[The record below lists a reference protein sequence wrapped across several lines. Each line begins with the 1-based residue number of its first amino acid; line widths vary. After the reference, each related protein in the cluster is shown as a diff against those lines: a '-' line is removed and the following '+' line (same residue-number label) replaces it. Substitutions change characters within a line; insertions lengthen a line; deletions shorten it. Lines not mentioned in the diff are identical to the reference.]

1 MSTGARSTRLTSP
14 MPKGE
19 SATMDHTVSR
29 RMWKLLEPVHAV
41 VYFAPEAKAAYAEA
55 GLKGGWMGYFA
66 SRAAAMGPV
75 PAEMVIATFYNFHP
89 RMVRRAIPDAWT
101 FSTPEKV
108 LSARLD
114 VADRAL
120 HRLLE
125 REIESDH
132 ISAAAEIARRAAEA
146 AEPQGRPLF
155 AAHTALPWPD
165 TPHMV
170 LWHAATLLREHR
182 GDGHVAMLLANEIDG
197 LEAHVIK
204 AAEEGTPAEILR
216 ANRGW
221 SEEEW
226 AAAEDRLLERGLIDA
241 SSLTDAGRKLR
252 AQIEDATDRLAL
264 PPFAAIGPG
273 DCETLETHLV
283 EINRLLTA
291 GVAVPFPN
299 PMGLTPAAGV

>member
-1 MSTGARSTRLTSP
+1 
-14 MPKGE
+14 MPKDE
-19 SATMDHTVSR
+19 SAAMDHTLAR

-41 VYFAPEAKAAYAEA
+41 VYFAPEAKPAYAEA

-75 PAEMVIATFYNFHP
+75 AAEMVIATFYNFHP

-108 LSARLD
+108 LRARLT
-114 VADRAL
+114 VADAAL
-120 HRLLE
+120 HRLLGADINSE
-125 REIESDH
+125 H
-132 ISAAAEIARRAAEA
+132 IAAAAEIARRAAGA

-155 AAHTALPWPD
+155 AAHAALPWPD
-165 TPHMV
+165 APHMV

-182 GDGHVAMLLANEIDG
+182 GDGHVALLLANEIDG
-197 LEAHVIK
+197 LQAHVIK
-204 AAEEGTPAEILR
+204 AAEEGTPAEMLR

-226 AAAEDRLLERGLIDA
+226 DAAEDRLLERGLIDA

-264 PPFAAIGPG
+264 PPFEAIGRS
-273 DCETLETHLV
+273 DCETLELHLI
-283 EINRLLTA
+283 EINRLLTDGA
-291 GVAVPFPN
+291 AVPFPN
-299 PMGLTPAAGV
+299 PMGLSPAAGV

>member
-1 MSTGARSTRLTSP
+1 
-14 MPKGE
+14 MPKDE
-19 SATMDHTVSR
+19 SAIMDHTVSR

-55 GLKGGWMGYFA
+55 GLRGGWMGYFA
-66 SRAAAMGPV
+66 SRSAAMGPV
-75 PAEMVIATFYNFHP
+75 PPEMVIATFYNFHP

-108 LSARLD
+108 LAARAR
-114 VADRAL
+114 VADGAL
-120 HRLLE
+120 QRLLGE
-125 REIESDH
+125 EIESDH
-132 ISAAAEIARRAAEA
+132 VAAAAEIARRTAVAAD
-146 AEPQGRPLF
+146 PQGRPLF
-155 AAHTALPWPD
+155 AAHAALPWPD
-165 TPHMV
+165 APHMI

-204 AAEEGTPAEILR
+204 AAEEGTPAEMLR

-252 AQIEDATDRLAL
+252 AYIEDATDRLAL
-264 PPFAAIGPG
+264 PPFEAIGPR
-273 DCETLETHLV
+273 DCERLEADLI

-291 GVAVPFPN
+291 GAAVPFPN
-299 PMGLTPAAGV
+299 PMGLSPSAGV